1 MANEH
6 EHDDAIDK
14 VLAALSKA
22 DPPEGMNARI
32 AQRLQHRAAAPPAVF
47 IWRDIFAGSTLA
59 GAWCRGALTGT
70 AVATLAACALLLIQ
84 HHSQSAPNHQ
94 QVIAS
99 DGATIGNAATNIV
112 PPPAISVSESRTKP
126 CASPTVM
133 RVHSVVATPQIETLR
148 AESRAPSRPAPE
160 LALTAQERELVRL
173 ARTADP
179 KQLAIL
185 NPETQARLDAEEA
198 AEFEKFFTPPP
209 PPKPIGDNE

>member
-6 EHDDAIDK
+6 EHDDVIDK
-14 VLAALSKA
+14 VLAALSKS
-22 DPPEGMNARI
+22 DPPAGMNARI
-32 AQRLQHRAAAPPAVF
+32 AQRLQHPVAASSAAF
-47 IWRDIFAGSTLA
+47 RWRDIFAGSTLA
-59 GAWCRGALTGT
+59 GAWWRGALTGT

-84 HHSQSAPNHQ
+84 HPSQSRSNYQ
-94 QVIAS
+94 QAIAS
-99 DGATIGNAATNIV
+99 DGATIDNATTNLV
-112 PPPAISVSESRTKP
+112 PPSAKSVSESRTKP

-133 RVHSVVATPQIETLR
+133 RVRSIAAAPQVETML
-148 AESRAPSRPAPE
+148 AENRAPSRPAPE

-179 KQLAIL
+179 KQLAML